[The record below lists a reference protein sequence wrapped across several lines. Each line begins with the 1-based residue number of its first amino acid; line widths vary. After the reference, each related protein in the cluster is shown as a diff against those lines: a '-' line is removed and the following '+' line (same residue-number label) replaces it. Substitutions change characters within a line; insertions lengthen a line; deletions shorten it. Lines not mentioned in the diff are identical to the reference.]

1 MLGGRILGEGVDG
14 CILSEPMWPC
24 SANTASQVKVNS
36 SDSHFVSKIVG
47 TNDEEINNLKI
58 VNQILGPEMSSRYII
73 GLHSQCKPADKFHP
87 AAPKNIKSVVNAEK
101 ALISWQSDGKACSS
115 LKNMISKGK
124 NISTKS
130 TLMIIPKYEMT
141 FSGFIHKVNKP
152 YNLVVQ
158 VIDAAVPQLMLVLQQ
173 LYQGSIG
180 QLIHTDLHSEN
191 IVVKR
196 LKNGIEFGLADFG
209 RCVSRLNGVDSSN
222 TFYCNFLI
230 KYVAKIDFFCGY
242 SQIPLEIRL
251 LNYCYRKNM
260 ENVSPSVLMNGWIN
274 DKDVLSDS
282 TSSTDL
288 IQVNRHRMVS
298 YLLKR
303 ILFIAMIEQIQSI
316 CRKLRVNPIDYK
328 ALDNS
333 LNNTEKIVLE
343 FILTRYSILSPFNSM
358 IQELMYKFNQ
368 PLIDKRGIG
377 TNNLIRFMMLGILAP
392 YDQEGS
398 SLSKALTVVQG
409 ADMRVLW
416 FDVLK
421 AGSP

>member
-1 MLGGRILGEGVDG
+1 MLGGRVLGEGVDG

-24 SANTASQVKVNS
+24 SANTVSQVKVNS
-36 SDSHFVSKIVG
+36 RDPHFVSKIVS

-87 AAPKNIKSVVNAEK
+87 AAPKNTKSVVNTEK
-101 ALISWQSDGKACSS
+101 ALISWEEGTKACSS
-115 LKNMISKGK
+115 LRNMVTKGK

-130 TLMIIPKYEMT
+130 TLMIIPKYDMT

-152 YNLVVQ
+152 YELLVQ
-158 VIDAAVPQLMLVLQQ
+158 VIEEAVPNLMVVLQE
-173 LYQGSIG
+173 LYQRSIG

-191 IVVKR
+191 IVVK
-196 LKNGIEFGLADFG
+196 LLNNGVEFGLADFG
-209 RCVSRLNGVDSSN
+209 RCVSRVNGIDSSK

-230 KYVAKIDFFCGY
+230 KYIARIDFFCSY
-242 SQIPLEIRL
+242 SQIPFEIRL

-282 TSSTDL
+282 TNSTDL
-288 IQVNRHRMVS
+288 IQINRHRMVS

-316 CRKLRVNPIDYK
+316 CRKLRANPIDYK

-333 LNNTEKIVLE
+333 LNTTEKIALE

-358 IQELMYKFNQ
+358 IQELMYKFNM
-368 PLIDKRGIG
+368 PLIDKRGMG

-398 SLSKALTVVQG
+398 SLSKALTTVQG
-409 ADMRVLW
+409 ADIRVLW

>member
-1 MLGGRILGEGVDG
+1 MLGGRVLGEGVDG

-24 SANTASQVKVNS
+24 SANTASHVEVNS
-36 SDSHFVSKIVG
+36 RDPHYVSKIVN
-47 TNDEEINNLKI
+47 TNDEEIYNLKI

-73 GLHSQCKPADKFHP
+73 GLHSQCKPADKLHP
-87 AAPKNIKSVVNAEK
+87 ASPKNTKSVVNAEK
-101 ALISWQSDGKACSS
+101 ALISWPNGGKACSS
-115 LKNMISKGK
+115 LKNMVTKGK
-124 NISTKS
+124 NISSQS

-152 YNLVVQ
+152 YELVVEQ
-158 VIDAAVPQLMLVLQQ
+158 VQAAVPGLMVVLQR
-173 LYQGSIG
+173 LYQGALG

-196 LKNGIEFGLADFG
+196 VNNGIEFGLADFG
-209 RCVSRLNGVDSSN
+209 RCISRLNGIDSSK

-230 KYVAKIDFFCGY
+230 KYISRIDFFYSY
-242 SQIPLEIRL
+242 SQIPFEIRL

-260 ENVSPSVLMNGWIN
+260 ENVLPSVLLNGWVN
-274 DKDVLSDS
+274 DKDVVSDS
-282 TSSTDL
+282 NNSTDL
-288 IQVNRHRMVS
+288 IQANRHRMVS

-303 ILFIAMIEQIQSI
+303 VLFIAMIEQIQSI
-316 CRKLRVNPIDYK
+316 CRKLRANPIDYK

-333 LNNTEKIVLE
+333 LNATEKIVLE

-358 IQELMYKFNQ
+358 IQELMYKFNM

-377 TNNLIRFMMLGILAP
+377 TTNLIRFMMLGILVP

-398 SLSKALTVVQG
+398 SLSKALTAVQG
-409 ADMRVLW
+409 ADMRILW
-416 FDVLK
+416 FDVVK